1 MRDLAHLFTLLE
13 MRQEQL
19 RLHLRF
25 VRAGSVEARRIQSL
39 IATTRTRK
47 RLLEEFTADES
58 RARTGMTVH

>member
-1 MRDLAHLFTLLE
+1 MRDLADLVALLE

-39 IATTRTRK
+39 IATMRMRK